1 MTEFDHQLMA
11 YYGIHYPI
19 EHVKD
24 VLAVVARDPKYRDL
38 DRDDGEIM
46 VDRDQHILVT
56 TNSDRKVGASY
67 GCIFVD
73 EMTIEG
79 DPVDDSEHSFVDIEP
94 TVMVKSETDHISA
107 VHFVTDLYELI
118 VRELKKKKIKTNE
131 FHLGWRVVSCTFDD
145 EETGSGSDDTPDTRS
160 DSDSHTPPAPV
171 AESKPVKATS
181 VRAPSKGALKAAQ
194 VKSSPQLRG
203 SGTETVKKTNSKQ
216 IEKK

>member
-11 YYGIHYPI
+11 YYGIHYLI

-73 EMTIEG
+73 EMTIQG
-79 DPVDDSEHSFVDIEP
+79 DPVDDPEQSFVDIEP
-94 TVMVKSETDHISA
+94 SVMVKSETDHIA
-107 VHFVTDLYELI
+107 AAHFVTDLYELI
-118 VRELKKKKIKTNE
+118 IRELKKKKIKTNE

-145 EETGSGSDDTPDTRS
+145 DETGSGSDDTPDTRS
-160 DSDSHTPPAPV
+160 DSDSHTPPMP
-171 AESKPVKATS
+171 ESKPVKATS
-181 VRAPSKGALKAAQ
+181 IKAPSKGVLKAAQ

-203 SGTETVKKTNSKQ
+203 SGGAETVKKANSKT